1 MTRFYMVSER
11 GGMEFPLL
19 VTDSLKEAAEYM
31 GVALGSLYTYMS
43 LKRKVIARKY
53 EIHAYEDRG
62 GEE

>member
-1 MTRFYMVSER
+1 MTRYYMVSER

-31 GVALGSLYTYMS
+31 GITFKSLLWYMCK
-43 LKRKVIARKY
+43 KRYVIARKY